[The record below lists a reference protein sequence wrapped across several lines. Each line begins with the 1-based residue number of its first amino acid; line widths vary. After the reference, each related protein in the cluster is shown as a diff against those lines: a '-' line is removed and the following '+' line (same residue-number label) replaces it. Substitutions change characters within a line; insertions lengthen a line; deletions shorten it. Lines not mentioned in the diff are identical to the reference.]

1 MELTKQEKRSE
12 KSTHAFTETDG
23 FFLSIPTTTIYHIFS
38 NQKHHLNSEQNP
50 KSINYPLILM
60 FLKLI
65 PHILIY
71 TYNQLANRHP
81 FKTKKMF
88 YLPDYNKSIMYENQ
102 KVKCTSCGTMFISET
117 NATLCPSCSKKVDN
131 IG

>member
-1 MELTKQEKRSE
+1 
-12 KSTHAFTETDG
+12 
-23 FFLSIPTTTIYHIFS
+23 
-38 NQKHHLNSEQNP
+38 
-50 KSINYPLILM
+50 M
-60 FLKLI
+60 FLNLI

-81 FKTKKMF
+81 FKTKRIF
-88 YLPDYNKSIMYENQ
+88 YSADYNKSIMYEGQ

-117 NATLCPSCSKKVDN
+117 NVTLRFSCSKKVDN